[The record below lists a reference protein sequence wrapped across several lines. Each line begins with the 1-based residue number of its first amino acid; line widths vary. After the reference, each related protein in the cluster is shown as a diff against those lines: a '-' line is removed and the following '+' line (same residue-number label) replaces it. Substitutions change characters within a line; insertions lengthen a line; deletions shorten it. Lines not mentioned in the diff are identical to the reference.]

1 MPILI
6 VLNGPPG
13 IGESTLA
20 RRYIEDHPMSL
31 ALEQD
36 LVRGLLGGWRTRAKE
51 SGEAAHSLC
60 LEMARSH
67 LRAGHDVIVPQF
79 IALPSYLDELAQVGA
94 ELAARHVE
102 LVLLDD
108 AAASERRFH
117 QRLDDPLWG
126 EHQRVAAEFVAAA
139 GGYVHQYQRLI
150 DGLAGRNAVEIP
162 SVDGDLEG
170 TYQLLLA
177 QVT

>member
-1 MPILI
+1 VPVLI

-13 IGESTLA
+13 IGKSTLA

-36 LVRGLLGGWRTRAKE
+36 VVRRLLGGWRTREKE
-51 SGEAAHSLC
+51 SGEAARSLC
-60 LEMARSH
+60 LEMARAH
-67 LRAGHDVIVPQF
+67 LRAGHHVIVPQF
-79 IALPSYLDELAQVGA
+79 IALPSYLDELAQVSA
-94 ELAARHVE
+94 DLAARHVE

-117 QRLDDPLWG
+117 QRLNDPLWS

-139 GGYVHQYQRLI
+139 GGYADQYQRLI
-150 DGLAGRNAVEIP
+150 DGLAGRNAAEIP

-177 QVT
+177 HVT

>member
-1 MPILI
+1 MPTLI

-13 IGESTLA
+13 LGKSTLA
-20 RRYIEDHPMSL
+20 RRYVDDHPMSL

-36 LVRGLLGGWRTRAKE
+36 VVRGLLGGWRTREQE
-51 SGEAAHSLC
+51 SGEAARRLC
-60 LEMARSH
+60 LALARAH

-79 IALPSYLDELAQVGA
+79 IALPSYLNELAQVA
-94 ELAARHVE
+94 ADLAMRHVE
-102 LVLLDD
+102 IVLLDD

-117 QRLDDPLWG
+117 RRLDDPLWG
-126 EHQRVAAEFVAAA
+126 EHQRVAAEFIAAA
-139 GGYVHQYQRLI
+139 GGYAHQYQRLI
-150 DGLAGRNAVEIP
+150 DGLAGRNAIEIV

-177 QVT
+177 QVA